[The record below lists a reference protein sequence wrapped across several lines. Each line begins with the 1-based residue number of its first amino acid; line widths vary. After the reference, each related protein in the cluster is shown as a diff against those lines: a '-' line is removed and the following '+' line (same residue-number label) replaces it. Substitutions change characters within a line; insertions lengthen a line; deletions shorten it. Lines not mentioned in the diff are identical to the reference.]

1 MRRMIGREIRLSVGH
16 PKRDLLGIFGR
27 DENKIIGH
35 LYQSTMALQ
44 QHDAEPFY
52 PFAAGNYVKL
62 QLSKIHKQV
71 A

>member
-1 MRRMIGREIRLSVGH
+1 MIGRAIRVSVGH

-44 QHDAEPFY
+44 QHDAELFY

-62 QLSKIHKQV
+62 QLSRIHKQV

>member
-1 MRRMIGREIRLSVGH
+1 
-16 PKRDLLGIFGR
+16 
-27 DENKIIGH
+27 
-35 LYQSTMALQ
+35 MALQ

-62 QLSKIHKQV
+62 QLSKIHRQV